1 LSTRSL
7 EREDP
12 MSTIRR
18 NDARSSGPALETRG
32 VEFEEQLALAGR
44 VRPGDKLVW
53 DDDRETWLTGSY
65 EVFREITKRTDLFQ
79 FPGAEAEFAPSWLDR
94 EFYVWYE
101 GGPKK
106 FNFIQGEEH
115 DQLHRWWMKQFS
127 PRVVEEWR
135 HNIIRPHIDRLVD
148 DFIDDG
154 RAELMSQFA
163 RLVPL
168 PIILGLMDI
177 PANEELIERYNRV
190 SHSFGQLRWRLL
202 TDPAASADLRE
213 QATKVGQEM
222 RDILMPIVQDR
233 RSGERDDLISRLW
246 KATDELIDG
255 ECDDEAVYANVTTLF
270 EAGIGTGA
278 VAIGEIVYVL
288 CKSSSH
294 QELLRSEPSLIPNF
308 VEEALRL
315 TTPALY
321 IPRQV
326 TEDMTFQGCPL
337 QRGDSIAAV
346 ALAAGR
352 DEAHYPHPDDM
363 DLARQAPRDHVAFG
377 FGPRSCA
384 GHAVGRAELQ
394 EVVAAFVTRLPN
406 LRLDPAQGIPRR
418 GGAGPRRPWE
428 ALHVVFDR
436 A

>member
-1 LSTRSL
+1 
-7 EREDP
+7 
-12 MSTIRR
+12 MSTV
-18 NDARSSGPALETRG
+18 DDQPQSQPHGVETRG

-44 VRPGDKLVW
+44 VNPGDELVW
-53 DDDRETWLTGSY
+53 DAEKQTWLTGSY
-65 EVFREITKRTDLFQ
+65 DVFKELTKRTDLFQ
-79 FPGAEAEFAPSWLDR
+79 FPGADAEFAPPWLDR

-115 DQLHRWWMKQFS
+115 DRLHRWWMKQFS
-127 PRVVEEWR
+127 PRQVAEWR
-135 HNIIRPHIDRLVD
+135 DAVIRPHVDGLIDA
-148 DFIDDG
+148 FAGDG
-154 RAELMSQFA
+154 QTELMSQFA

-177 PANEELIERYNRV
+177 PADDELVARYNRV
-190 SHSFGQLRWRLL
+190 SHAFGYLRWRML
-202 TDPAASADLRE
+202 TEPEMSDGLRVE
-213 QATKVGQEM
+213 ATHVSQEM
-222 RDILMPIVQDR
+222 RDILMPIVRER
-233 RSGERDDLISRLW
+233 RAGTGDDLISKLW
-246 KATDELIDG
+246 AATDELIEGD
-255 ECDDEAVYANVTTLF
+255 CDEDAVYANVTTLF

-278 VAIGEIVYVL
+278 AAIGEVLYLL
-288 CKSSSH
+288 CKSHEH
-294 QELLRSEPSLIPNF
+294 QTLLREDPSLIPNF

-326 TEDMTFQGCPL
+326 TANMEFRGCPL
-337 QRGDSIAAV
+337 HRGDSIAAV

-352 DEAHYPHPDDM
+352 DEAHYRDPDAI
-363 DLARQAPRDHVAFG
+363 DLHRDAPRDHVAFG

-394 EVVAAFVTRLPN
+394 EVVAAFVSRLPN
-406 LRLDPAQGIPRR
+406 LRLDPAHGRPRR

-428 ALHVVFDR
+428 ELHVLFDPAR
-436 A
+436 